1 MDLNVL
7 KQKLESLSINN
18 QIEVYKIFEKNEIPI
33 TENNNGCF
41 INITNLNKN
50 IIQEI
55 NDFLDYINNQ
65 EKQLCTIEE
74 KKKKLQDNFI
84 T

>member
-7 KQKLESLSINN
+7 KQKLENLSINN
-18 QIEVYKIFEKNEIPI
+18 QLEVYKIFEKNEIPI

-41 INITNLNKN
+41 INITNINDK

-55 NDFLDYINNQ
+55 NDFLVYISNQ

-74 KKKKLQDNFI
+74 EKKKLQDNFFS
-84 T
+84 